1 MCVHKYI
8 YKMHSYTQTYLHQ
21 HIQHTFFQDVSVVSD
36 HGVMKIVIPDEK
48 NGSIVTRT
56 LPIRPGTTTREVC
69 KMMAHK
75 LKVTNPQDYALYK
88 LVDGLGKFLSNSF
101 QNIL

>member
-1 MCVHKYI
+1 M
-8 YKMHSYTQTYLHQ
+8 
-21 HIQHTFFQDVSVVSD
+21 SVVSD
-36 HGVMKIVIPDEK
+36 EGVMKIVIPDEK

-75 LKVTNPQDYALYK
+75 LRVTNPQDYGLYK
-88 LVDGLGKFLSNSF
+88 LVDGLGKYVFFCLFVCEHF
-101 QNIL
+101 Q